1 MEHELKSFLC
11 EKDAAR
17 ITEMSPKAR
26 DVSETVHAGTLL
38 ERLKALNNETLTIL
52 REARASGGTQ
62 DNGLALRAIARME
75 RQLAFE
81 ARLLGERDDSVKLA
95 VGVQIAEKP
104 APPTKPMLANLRP
117 EQLERLKELALAAE
131 ATGVR
136 VSLSDLS
143 T

>member
-17 ITEMSPKAR
+17 ITGMSPKAR

-52 REARASGGTQ
+52 REARASGTQ